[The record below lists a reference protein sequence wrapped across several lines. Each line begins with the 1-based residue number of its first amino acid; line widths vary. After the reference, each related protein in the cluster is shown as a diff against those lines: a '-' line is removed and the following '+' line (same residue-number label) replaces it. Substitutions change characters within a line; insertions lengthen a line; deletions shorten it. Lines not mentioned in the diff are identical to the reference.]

1 VRPLYLQGAGT
12 TIKRDGPALRV
23 IRAGAA
29 ERWFPLRRISQ
40 VVSAAHIDWSVDAL
54 LACAE
59 NRITVSFI
67 DDEGAVLARLIGRPG
82 ERYELR
88 QRLLDF
94 LLRPDWRDLYQQWT
108 CAMERM
114 AVRSVIR
121 RTGVGFDRPP
131 SAKELRQ
138 LFQDGARGM
147 DQLPAY
153 ERIGRE
159 VYGLLTG
166 LVTRHLADAG
176 ITAELEPM
184 GELNPVIGLSSIL
197 FWDFQLARLA
207 WLEDRLRENRLGIPD
222 RIEIVGFFE
231 ARRKRT
237 EHLTLGLLNRL
248 HRWLI
253 ELV

>member
-1 VRPLYLQGAGT
+1 VRPLYLQGSGT
-12 TIKRDGPALRV
+12 AVKRDGPALRV
-23 IRAGAA
+23 IRPGTA

-40 VVSAAHIDWSVDAL
+40 VVSAPHIDWSLDAL

-59 NRITVSFI
+59 SRITVSFI
-67 DDEGAVLARLIGRPG
+67 DGEGAVLARLVGKPG
-82 ERYELR
+82 NRCE
-88 QRLLDF
+88 
-94 LLRPDWRDLYQQWT
+94 LRPDWREQYEQWT
-108 CAMERM
+108 AAMERM

-121 RTGVGFDRPP
+121 RTGIAFDRPP
-131 SAKELRQ
+131 SAKELRR

-159 VYGLLTG
+159 VFGLLTG
-166 LVTRHLADAG
+166 LVTKHLADAG
-176 ITAELEPM
+176 ITTELEPM
-184 GELNPVIGLSSIL
+184 GELNPVTGVSSIL

-231 ARRKRT
+231 ARRRRT
-237 EHLTLGLLNRL
+237 EHLTRSLLNRL

>member
-1 VRPLYLQGAGT
+1 MRPLYLQGPGT
-12 TIKRDGPALRV
+12 AVRRDGPALRV
-23 IRAGAA
+23 ARSGAA

-40 VVSAAHIDWSVDAL
+40 VVSAAHIDWSIEAL

-59 NRITVSFI
+59 SRITVSFI
-67 DDEGAVLARLIGRPG
+67 DEEGTVLARLVGKPG
-82 ERYELR
+82 NRCELR

-94 LLRPDWRDLYQQWT
+94 LLRPDWREQYEQWT
-108 CAMERM
+108 EAMERM

-121 RTGVGFDRPP
+121 RTGLAFDRPP
-131 SAKELRQ
+131 AAKALRQ

-159 VYGLLTG
+159 VFGLLTG
-166 LVTRHLADAG
+166 VVTKHLADVG
-176 ITAELEPM
+176 ITTETELM
-184 GELNPVIGLSSIL
+184 GELDPVTSLSSIL

-207 WLEDRLRENRLGIPD
+207 WLEDRLRENRLGIPE
-222 RIEIVGFFE
+222 RVEIVGFFE

-237 EHLTLGLLNRL
+237 EHLTRGLLNRL